1 MITRFPILVLAN
13 YRTGSSTLAY
23 NLSKEYNLYFFPEPL
38 RVTEENDRP
47 MSRLAKRI
55 RNGKNN
61 FIIKFMPDQMNDCHR
76 YVDIYNS
83 DCYKI
88 KLQRRDKIAQI
99 ASHYVSCVSG
109 IWHSNNPA
117 ERGERF
123 SPPIHIN
130 DIDFSIDL
138 ILDNE
143 KIFATLD
150 AKFDQELYYEDLN
163 LESDKWVKLN
173 APDNYDEICS
183 DIKHRLQQRGLQ
195 I

>member
-47 MSRLAKRI
+47 MGRLAKRI

-61 FIIKFMPDQMNDCHR
+61 FIIKFMPDQMNDCQR

-99 ASHYVSCVSG
+99 ASYYVSYVSG

-117 ERGERF
+117 ERRERF
-123 SPPIHIN
+123 STPIYMD

-173 APDNYDEICS
+173 APANYNEICS
-183 DIKHRLQQRGLQ
+183 DIKHRLQQRGQQ

>member
-1 MITRFPILVLAN
+1 MAYQLRFHVLALREWRN
-13 YRTGSSTLAY
+13 LDASIREPFKKKLAER
-23 NLSKEYNLYFFPEPL
+23 LQEP
-38 RVTEENDRP
+38 RVP
-47 MSRLAKRI
+47 SAALH
-55 RNGKNN
+55 G
-61 FIIKFMPDQMNDCHR
+61 MP
-76 YVDIYNS
+76 

-109 IWHSNNPA
+109 IWHSANPA

-123 SPPIHIN
+123 APPIYIN

-138 ILDNE
+138 ILNNE

-183 DIKHRLQQRGLQ
+183 VIKHRLQQRGLQ